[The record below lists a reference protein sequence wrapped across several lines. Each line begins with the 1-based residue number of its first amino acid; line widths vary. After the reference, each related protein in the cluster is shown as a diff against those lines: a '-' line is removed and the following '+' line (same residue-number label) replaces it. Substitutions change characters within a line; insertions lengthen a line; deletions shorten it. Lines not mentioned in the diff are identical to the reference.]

1 MSNVGGFDIEWPV
14 AKYCRNDEYPS
25 DVGITI
31 AGCCHYSIGRN
42 GAKKA
47 LHLNDVL
54 QTFTKLYLDGVNGN
68 ASAPSEI
75 SKCCAFV
82 HVLDRLF

>member
-1 MSNVGGFDIEWPV
+1 MAQN
-14 AKYCRNDEYPS
+14 K
-25 DVGITI
+25 T
-31 AGCCHYSIGRN
+31 
-42 GAKKA
+42 

-68 ASAPSEI
+68 AFAPSEI